1 MKDSTCIPNFASIR
15 YMDLWLADL
24 PAVPGHVKHGVR
36 PVLVVSNDDFNAS
49 SPTLTVVPLTSQ
61 RRTLTQ
67 PTHVCLRGY
76 GLSVISVAQ
85 CEQVMTLDRSCFIR
99 QMGRVSSW
107 CDRLAIQQGL
117 ARRVGMALWVNLAR

>member
-99 QMGRVSSW
+99 QLGRVANGW
-107 CDRLAIQQGL
+107 DRLAIQHGL
-117 ARRVGMALWVNLAR
+117 ARHLGIALCVNLAA

>member
-85 CEQVMTLDRSCFIR
+85 GEQVMTLDRSCFIR
-99 QMGRVSSW
+99 QLGRVSNW
-107 CDRLAIQQGL
+107 CDRLAIQHGL
-117 ARRVGMALWVNLAR
+117 ARHLGIALCVNLAA